1 MAPLPQSAKRH
12 QQARFCAAPPCA
24 GKKLKSRRR
33 AKFFGAALTLPPTL
47 PSSPGKQK
55 GGDGGERRGGRKGP
69 GKSNWKEQGGRGG
82 GDRGLGSVT
91 QRMGRADWFGFL
103 QSVFVHWWVLDYVG
117 HIRATN

>member
-1 MAPLPQSAKRH
+1 VAPLPQSAKRH
-12 QQARFCAAPPCA
+12 QPARFCAAPPCA

-82 GDRGLGSVT
+82 GGPGTGFSYPKDGEGGLVWVSSIRFCALVGAGLRGPYKS
-91 QRMGRADWFGFL
+91 
-103 QSVFVHWWVLDYVG
+103 
-117 HIRATN
+117 N

>member
-12 QQARFCAAPPCA
+12 QPARFCAAPPCA

-82 GDRGLGSVT
+82 GGPGTGFSYPKDGEGGLVWVSSIRFCALVGAGLRGPYKS
-91 QRMGRADWFGFL
+91 
-103 QSVFVHWWVLDYVG
+103 
-117 HIRATN
+117 N